1 MSKKR
6 AGRGSFGTLLD
17 VEFLVDGD
25 DRGCLGGGR
34 DEKQNWASSGG
45 QEPYPY
51 LRVRLAPSNLKTTS
65 AA

>member
-1 MSKKR
+1 MTKKR
-6 AGRGSFGTLLD
+6 GGQGSFGTLLG

-25 DRGCLGGGR
+25 NRGCLGGGR
-34 DEKQNWASSGG
+34 DEKRNWAGSGG